1 MITISKNKLEA
12 VKEIAR
18 WIILFI
24 LSWIVTQV
32 LAQINVL
39 PELLNIK
46 IWLFSFII
54 PLQNLVT
61 FLLTLVGRYLD
72 KLVYLNSKDLTSAFD
87 LEVSQKAKGL
97 LPF

>member
-32 LAQINVL
+32 LAQIKVL

-46 IWLFSFII
+46 VWLFSFII
-54 PLQNLVT
+54 PLQSLVT